1 MYLDV
6 AATKDFVIGMHIW
19 NFADFQATQSISR
32 IGGMNLKGVFTRA
45 RQPKMVAHFLRER
58 WNKPEQS

>member
-6 AATKDFVIGMHIW
+6 TDKRDFVIGMHIW

-32 IGGMNLKGVFTRA
+32 VGGMNLKGVFTRA
-45 RQPKMVAHFLRER
+45 REPKMIAHILRER
-58 WNKPEQS
+58 WTKAD